1 MIDKNGQ
8 TLLELA
14 NTQKQSIDALREYIV
29 REEDDIEK
37 RTENLHRMRKTL
49 ALLEKNYSYMLAAFS
64 TVEYSKNLDDKEP
77 VKHFF
82 QVWMVS
88 PSKKIDAIKAFRE
101 CFTEERI
108 TALDRAHGEEH
119 GTSPHIGL
127 GLAKAM
133 VEGAACNLFASP
145 EQLVKFYEFLN
156 VREIGMDLRVHALSS
171 PDMVNMSSTVYFRP
185 EVL

>member
-1 MIDKNGQ
+1 MIDKNGRA
-8 TLLELA
+8 LLELA
-14 NTQKQSIDALREYIV
+14 NTQNLSINSLREYIV
-29 REEDDIEK
+29 REENDIEK
-37 RTENLHRMRKTL
+37 RTQNLNRMRETL
-49 ALLEKNYSYMLAAFS
+49 ALLENNYNYMLAAFS
-64 TVEYSKNLDDKEP
+64 TVEYSKDLDDKEP
-77 VKHFF
+77 VNHFF
-82 QVWMVS
+82 QVRTVL

-133 VEGAACNLFASP
+133 VEGAACSLFASP

-156 VREIGMDLRVHALSS
+156 VREIGIDLRVHALSS
-171 PDMVNMSSTVYFRP
+171 TDMVNMSSTVYFRP